1 MMRVLYLVFL
11 LVLSKSAFGM
21 GTAQDCARMFV
32 DVERLACYDI
42 LFQPEEDEEEEKEL
56 PIVWEFI
63 NHNGRDVLTIIG
75 QDNVLTRNG
84 AAQADLHIGCVDD
97 QISIYL
103 DFFKRMDINGYGYQ
117 KVFYKVD
124 DRVLKVMKMSLSR
137 SQKMIGVWETEVT
150 KAIISDLIE
159 GDELVVKAVQANH
172 EISIATFDVRGLKK
186 AIKPVANECG
196 ATS

>member
-1 MMRVLYLVFL
+1 MRILYLVAL
-11 LVLSKSAFGM
+11 LVLSKSAYGM

-32 DVERLACYDI
+32 DIERLACYDV
-42 LFQPEEDEEEEKEL
+42 LFQSKEEEKDEKEL
-56 PIVWEFI
+56 PIVWEYI

-84 AAQADLHIGCVDD
+84 AAQADLHIGCIDD

-137 SQKMIGVWETEVT
+137 SQKMIGVWETDIT
-150 KAIISDLIE
+150 KPVINDLIE
-159 GDELVVKAVQANH
+159 GDELVIRAVQANH
-172 EISIATFDVRGLKK
+172 EISIATFDVRGLKT
-186 AIKPVANECG
+186 AIRPIANECG
-196 ATS
+196 TTS

>member
-1 MMRVLYLVFL
+1 MMRILYLVFL

-32 DVERLACYDI
+32 DVERLECYDI

-84 AAQADLHIGCVDD
+84 AGQADLHIGCIND

-103 DFFKRMDINGYGYQ
+103 DFFKRMDINGYGHQ

-150 KAIISDLIE
+150 KAVIADLIE
-159 GDELVVKAVQANH
+159 GEELVIRAVQANH

-186 AIKPVANECG
+186 AIKPIANECG

>member
-1 MMRVLYLVFL
+1 MMRILYLVFL
-11 LVLSKSAFGM
+11 LILSKSAFGM

-32 DVERLACYDI
+32 DAERLECYDI

-84 AAQADLHIGCVDD
+84 AAQADLHIGCIND

-103 DFFKRMDINGYGYQ
+103 DFFKRMDINGYGHQ

-150 KAIISDLIE
+150 KAVIADLIE
-159 GDELVVKAVQANH
+159 GDELVVRAVQANH
-172 EISIATFDVRGLKK
+172 EVSIATFDVRGLKK
-186 AIKPVANECG
+186 AIKPIANECG

>member
-1 MMRVLYLVFL
+1 MRILYLVVL

-32 DVERLACYDI
+32 DIERLACYDV
-42 LFQPEEDEEEEKEL
+42 LFQPKEDEKEEKEL
-56 PIVWEFI
+56 PIVWEYI

-75 QDNVLTRNG
+75 DENVLTRNG
-84 AAQADLHIGCVDD
+84 FERADLHIGCIND

-103 DFFKRMDINGYGYQ
+103 DFFKRMDISGYGYQ

-124 DRVLKVMKMSLSR
+124 DRVLKVMRMSLSR
-137 SQKMIGVWETEVT
+137 SQKMIGVWQSQST
-150 KAIISDLIE
+150 KPVITDLIE
-159 GDELVVKAVQANH
+159 GDELVIRAVQANH

-186 AIKPVANECG
+186 AIRPIANECG

>member
-1 MMRVLYLVFL
+1 MRILYLVVL

-32 DVERLACYDI
+32 DIERLACYDV
-42 LFQPEEDEEEEKEL
+42 LFQPKEDEKEEKEL
-56 PIVWEFI
+56 PIVWEYI

-75 QDNVLTRNG
+75 DENVLTRNG
-84 AAQADLHIGCVDD
+84 FERADLHIGCIND

-103 DFFKRMDINGYGYQ
+103 DFFKRMDISGYGYQ

-124 DRVLKVMKMSLSR
+124 DRVLKVMRMSLSR
-137 SQKMIGVWETEVT
+137 SQKMIGVWQSQST
-150 KAIISDLIE
+150 KPVITDLIE
-159 GDELVVKAVQANH
+159 GDELVIRAVQANH

-186 AIKPVANECG
+186 AIKPIANECG

>member
-1 MMRVLYLVFL
+1 MRILYLVAL
-11 LVLSKSAFGM
+11 LVFSKSAYGM

-32 DVERLACYDI
+32 DIERLACYDV
-42 LFQPEEDEEEEKEL
+42 LFQPKEEEKDEKEL
-56 PIVWEFI
+56 PIVWEYI

-84 AAQADLHIGCVDD
+84 AAQADLHIGCIDD

-124 DRVLKVMKMSLSR
+124 DRVLKMMKMSLSR
-137 SQKMIGVWETEVT
+137 SQKMIGVWETDVT
-150 KAIISDLIE
+150 KPVINDLIE
-159 GDELVVKAVQANH
+159 GDELVIRAVQANH
-172 EISIATFDVRGLKK
+172 EISIATFDVRGLKT
-186 AIKPVANECG
+186 AIRPIANECG